1 MGRPLVAADR
11 RAAGPAVGPVGRG
24 ALVVVANAKN
34 SMGAGQGKGGT
45 NRHRKRTS
53 GYRVRKQTVGGRRVL
68 KARRKRGRKVLAP
81 ASTHGSKFSGGKKD
95 RPKFGR

>member
-1 MGRPLVAADR
+1 VGRPLVAAR

-53 GYRVRKQTVGGRRVL
+53 GYRVRKQTVGGRRIL
-68 KARRKRGRKVLAP
+68 KARRKRGRKTLAP
-81 ASTHGSKFSGGKKD
+81 ASTHGSKYSGGKKD
-95 RPKFGR
+95 RPRFGR